1 MMVLV
6 AFLLT
11 LAIYSYLLGD
21 NPLYRLALHVLIG
34 ISAAY
39 AAVVAVQLVLLP
51 PSMAFIED
59 PTGQITWVVPLAL
72 AILLLLKLVPR
83 LAWLG
88 NSAMAMMVGIG
99 AAVALTGAIGGT
111 LWPQVFAVGS
121 SSPILA
127 LVAALLTICTVLSF
141 QFSTLNQDGTPIR
154 WLMPVRGIGR
164 VVITITFGAL
174 FATALT
180 ASIALLAERL
190 AFFANSLANSVSG
203 LIS

>member
-1 MMVLV
+1 MIVVV

-39 AAVVAVQLVLLP
+39 AAVVAVQTVLLP
-51 PSMAFIED
+51 PTLAFIED
-59 PTGQITWVVPLAL
+59 PTGQVTWVIPLAL
-72 AILLLLKLVPR
+72 AVVLLLKLLPR

-88 NSAMAMMVGIG
+88 NSAMAMMVGVG
-99 AAVALTGAIGGT
+99 AAVALTGAVGGT
-111 LWPQVFAVGS
+111 LWPQIFAFGDN
-121 SSPILA
+121 SPLLA
-127 LVAALLTICTVLSF
+127 LVAALLTICTLLSF

-154 WLMPVRGIGR
+154 WLQPVRGVGR

-180 ASIALLAERL
+180 TSIALLAERL
-190 AFFANSLANSVSG
+190 AFFATSLAEAVTG

>member
-1 MMVLV
+1 MIVLV

-39 AAVVAVQLVLLP
+39 AGVVAVQTVLLP
-51 PSMAFIED
+51 PTTAFLED
-59 PTGQITWVVPLAL
+59 PAGQAAWLVPLAL
-72 AILLLLKLVPR
+72 AVVLLLKLVPR

-88 NSAMAMMVGIG
+88 NSAMAMMVGVG
-99 AAVALTGAIGGT
+99 AAVALTGAVGGT
-111 LWPQVFAVGS
+111 LWPQIFAFGDN
-121 SSPILA
+121 SPLLA
-127 LVAALLTICTVLSF
+127 FVAALLTICTLLSF

-154 WLMPVRGIGR
+154 WLQPINGVGR

-180 ASIALLAERL
+180 TSIALLAERL
-190 AFFANSLANSVSG
+190 AFFATSLADAVTS